1 MVALDRGHMLHSLG
15 ELSKLQR
22 VHPKPVRKE
31 PPGMGSRRTEQA
43 ARAPVLKIARRV
55 AAQTWGSW
63 TGDPGAQGE
72 QVPAAR
78 AEGESQFTPLP

>member
-1 MVALDRGHMLHSLG
+1 MVALDHGHMLQSLG

-43 ARAPVLKIARRV
+43 ARAPLLKKAWRV
-55 AAQTWGSW
+55 AARTWGSW

-72 QVPAAR
+72 QLPAAR
-78 AEGESQFTPLP
+78 GEGESQPTRLP